1 MINLVL
7 NFIPYHLSLK
17 KVRKILNQTSTYNS
31 VIKNCISFLNNA
43 LCNRREQGNCEIC
56 YSAAAA
62 TDVHLSGTG
71 AKVTTIVS
79 NYTNV

>member
-1 MINLVL
+1 MCVIFCDTVC
-7 NFIPYHLSLK
+7 
-17 KVRKILNQTSTYNS
+17 TYYS
-31 VIKNCISFLNNA
+31 IITNCLLFLNNA

-62 TDVHLSGTG
+62 TDVFLGGKGT
-71 AKVTTIVS
+71 KVTTIVS